1 MSSRRVG
8 GLTAVALATL
18 LEISCGQVYRPV
30 VIPTTLTPPN
40 PSSFHA
46 VFAVAANVAYNPGTA
61 MQIDVSGDSNIGADN
76 IGVNPTHIGVL
87 PANNRVF
94 VASAG
99 SLFQGDADVVTAFT
113 PAADSTTATG
123 LGTPTTFSL
132 PAGSLPVFV
141 NTTQSSA
148 VFVAN
153 YGTNSVSLLNPAT
166 NVVTLTSPAG
176 GSQPVAL
183 AETIDTRHLYV
194 INQGSNTVTDLSPTD
209 LTLQGTIA
217 VGNTPVWAVP
227 RPDNQRLYVVTQGDG
242 QLYTIGVST
251 DTVLSNQP
259 VGGPGANIVTFD
271 KSRNRLYVTNPNAGA
286 VYVFDATTDPPTLLA
301 TLTIAAP
308 PLPSPCTG
316 TTCSPVVPMSVA
328 ALPDGTRF
336 YVASYVTA
344 LGPSCPDATVT
355 AAGCMIPQVTVF
367 DAASFTVKTTVFPL
381 LPASAT
387 GQPFASA
394 PASYCAPVTPYS
406 LVPGTAPS
414 ARFRMSAAAAAD
426 SSRVYASVCDGG
438 FVAIVNTTT
447 SAITTGATNTPDT
460 LVTDLN
466 TPFSAGTAGPA
477 GEPPLQNPIFLLT
490 GQ

>member
-8 GLTAVALATL
+8 GLAAVALATL

-30 VIPTTLTPPN
+30 VIPTTITPPN
-40 PSSFHA
+40 PSGFHA
-46 VFAVAANVAYNPGTA
+46 VFALAANVPYNPGTA
-61 MQIDVSGDSNIGADN
+61 MQVDVSGDSNIGADN
-76 IGVNPTHIGVL
+76 IGVNPTHIAIL
-87 PANNRVF
+87 PSNSRVF

-123 LGTPTTFSL
+123 LGNPTTFSL

-141 NTTQSSA
+141 NTAQTTA

-166 NVVTLTSPAG
+166 NVVTLTSAAG
-176 GSQPVAL
+176 GTQPVAL
-183 AETIDTRHLYV
+183 AESVDARHLYV

-209 LTLQGTIA
+209 LTLQGNIA
-217 VGNTPVWAVP
+217 VGNTPVWAVV
-227 RPDNQRLYVVTQGDG
+227 RSDNQRLYVVTQGDG
-242 QLYTIGVST
+242 QLYTIAIGA

-259 VGGPGANIVTFD
+259 VGGPGANVVLFD
-271 KSRNRLYVTNPNAGA
+271 KIRNRLYVTNPSAGA

-308 PLPSPCTG
+308 PLPTPCTSS
-316 TTCSPVVPMSVA
+316 TCSPVIPMSVA

-344 LGPSCPDATVT
+344 LGACPDSTVT
-355 AAGCMIPQVTVF
+355 TAGCVIPQVTVF
-367 DAASFTVKTTVFPL
+367 DAASFAVKTTVFPL
-381 LPASAT
+381 LPGSAT
-387 GQPFASA
+387 GQPFAAA
-394 PASYCAPVTPYS
+394 PATYCAPVAPYTP
-406 LVPGTAPS
+406 AS
-414 ARFRMSAAAAAD
+414 ARFRMSTAAAAD
-426 SSRVYASVCDGG
+426 STRVYASVCDGG
-438 FVAIVNTTT
+438 FVAIVNATT
-447 SAITTGATNTPDT
+447 SSITTGTTNTPDT
-460 LVTDLN
+460 LVNDLN
-466 TPFSAGTAGPA
+466 TPFSAGTAGPT